1 MSVEY
6 NVLNILKEHS
16 YKEAAITLKVTDIVT
31 YMHKDYDKS
40 ITDKQVRK
48 ALKDLTDSELNLPDE
63 QKVIRYRTYDNERR
77 KTDYYYNNIIT
88 DVEFKFLIDSVLYS
102 NIFNNERA
110 LDLAGR
116 IQTLSGKNLKDIT
129 PYANDSFGRTRY
141 AQNTDVLANCQLIIE
156 AIKNNNYIE
165 FDWNVYDVKNKNV
178 YLHFQGRRTVIPIR
192 LMLNNGRYFCLVRY
206 RDSRKVY
213 TYSVDLMTRLR
224 VKEQRKSDGI
234 GFDNLNI
241 PLERAVY
248 ILNHPYMMGGELRPY
263 IVRIDREYF
272 SRLIDDFSYEI
283 NVLKETD
290 TTVDIRVNA
299 SCKGMAYWLCH
310 HYDIA
315 SIVDNKDKELN
326 KELKKAAESIL
337 RQVQD

>member
-16 YKEAAITLKVTDIVT
+16 SKEAAITLKVTDIVT

-141 AQNTDVLANCQLIIE
+141 AQNTDVLANCQLIIDV
-156 AIKNNNYIE
+156 INY
-165 FDWNVYDVKNKNV
+165 
-178 YLHFQGRRTVIPIR
+178 
-192 LMLNNGRYFCLVRY
+192 
-206 RDSRKVY
+206 
-213 TYSVDLMTRLR
+213 
-224 VKEQRKSDGI
+224 
-234 GFDNLNI
+234 DNFI
-241 PLERAVY
+241 
-248 ILNHPYMMGGELRPY
+248 
-263 IVRIDREYF
+263 
-272 SRLIDDFSYEI
+272 
-283 NVLKETD
+283 
-290 TTVDIRVNA
+290 
-299 SCKGMAYWLCH
+299 
-310 HYDIA
+310 
-315 SIVDNKDKELN
+315 
-326 KELKKAAESIL
+326 
-337 RQVQD
+337 

>member
-16 YKEAAITLKVTDIVT
+16 SKDTAITLKVTDIVA

-141 AQNTDVLANCQLIIE
+141 AQNTDVLANCQLIID
-156 AIKNNNYIE
+156 AIKNDNYIE

-248 ILNHPYMMGGELRPY
+248 ILNHPLHDGR
-263 IVRIDREYF
+263 
-272 SRLIDDFSYEI
+272 
-283 NVLKETD
+283 
-290 TTVDIRVNA
+290 
-299 SCKGMAYWLCH
+299 
-310 HYDIA
+310 
-315 SIVDNKDKELN
+315 
-326 KELKKAAESIL
+326 
-337 RQVQD
+337 

>member
-1 MSVEY
+1 MSIEY
-6 NVLNILKEHS
+6 NVLNILKEYS
-16 YKEAAITLKVTDIVT
+16 SKEAAITLKVTDIVT

-110 LDLAGR
+110 MDLAGR
-116 IQTLSGKNLKDIT
+116 IQTLSGKNLKNIT
-129 PYANDSFGRTRY
+129 SYANTSFGQTRY
-141 AQNTDVLANCQLIIE
+141 AQNSDVLANCQLIID
-156 AIKNNNYIE
+156 AIKNDNYIE

-234 GFDNLNI
+234 GFDNLDI

-299 SCKGMAYWLCH
+299 SCKGMAYWLCQ

-326 KELKKAAESIL
+326 KELKRAAESIL

>member
-1 MSVEY
+1 MSIEY

-16 YKEAAITLKVTDIVT
+16 SKEAAITLKVTDIVT
-31 YMHKDYDKS
+31 YMHREYDKS

-63 QKVIRYRTYDNERR
+63 QKIIRYRIYDNERR

-110 LDLAGR
+110 MDLAGR

-129 PYANDSFGRTRY
+129 PYANASFGQTRY
-141 AQNTDVLANCQLIIE
+141 AQNTDVLANCQLIID
-156 AIKNNNYIE
+156 AIKNDNYIE

-234 GFDNLNI
+234 GLDNLDI

-248 ILNHPYMMGGELRPY
+248 ILNPL
-263 IVRIDREYF
+263 
-272 SRLIDDFSYEI
+272 
-283 NVLKETD
+283 T
-290 TTVDIRVNA
+290 
-299 SCKGMAYWLCH
+299 
-310 HYDIA
+310 
-315 SIVDNKDKELN
+315 
-326 KELKKAAESIL
+326 
-337 RQVQD
+337 